1 MIQDQR
7 IGIILKA
14 AANGFSITEDA
25 IDALQTCTSEDPV
38 SVLDRILCGLVS
50 AEKKPPIIT
59 VEHVRVA
66 IWSYTMDEMI
76 CRNILAATHPRN
88 EGTYDERKS
97 N

>member
-1 MIQDQR
+1 VANSRNDFV
-7 IGIILKA
+7 LKA
-14 AANGFSITEDA
+14 AENGFIITDDA
-25 IDALQTCTSEDPV
+25 INALQAP
-38 SVLDRILCGLVS
+38 SVDSMSVFDRILSGLVS

-76 CRNILAATHPRN
+76 RRNVLLATHPRN

-97 N
+97 S